1 MTFNSH
7 AISADS
13 YLSRGPSSVT
23 VLLRN
28 DRRKPPRL
36 PAPTTP
42 RINLVSAAGDSFPPT
57 EPGPVAQRSE
67 QGTHNPLVV
76 GSNPTGPTFMTFAW
90 RSFFPLGKFP
100 QIDVRRFEPRRPHH
114 LMATRQMAPITP
126 VKPVYAEK
134 TSESLDSL
142 LGRHGIR
149 AWKGHTHLFRPSQP
163 SLARRVRHGACR
175 RWPNPWR
182 SGRSSGFRRARGS
195 RRGSLSW
202 RRKFPE
208 A

>member
-76 GSNPTGPTFMTFAW
+76 GSNPTGPTFTTFAW
-90 RSFFPLGKFP
+90 RAFFPAVKSP
-100 QIDVRRFEPRRPHH
+100 RIDVRRFEPRRPHH
-114 LMATRQMAPITP
+114 LPMASTRCSPNASHHTR
-126 VKPVYAEK
+126 KACLCGK
-134 TSESLDSL
+134 TSEAPNSL
-142 LGRHGIR
+142 LGCHEIK
-149 AWKGHTHLFRPSQP
+149 AWKDHTHLSRPSRP
-163 SLARRVRHGACR
+163 SLARRVRRGACR
-175 RWPNPWR
+175 LVRE
-182 SGRSSGFRRARGS
+182 G
-195 RRGSLSW
+195 
-202 RRKFPE
+202 
-208 A
+208 